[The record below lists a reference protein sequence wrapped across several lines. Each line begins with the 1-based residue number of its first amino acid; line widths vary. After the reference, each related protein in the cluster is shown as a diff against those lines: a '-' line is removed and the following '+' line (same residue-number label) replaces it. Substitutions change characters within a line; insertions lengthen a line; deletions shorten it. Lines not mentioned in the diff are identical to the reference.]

1 MGRTRR
7 IHSSLSKDT
16 TILTDRMRILTLSR
30 EDSINNNHT
39 ALKVMGIKGTD
50 ISPILSREV
59 TPMRHMATSTI
70 MLRRVP
76 L

>member
-39 ALKVMGIKGTD
+39 ALRGMG